1 VKRNNRDLLSNL
13 WNFTRRQPYIFALVL
28 LLTAIVI
35 NYFLQPNF
43 FRPRILESNLRTYLT
58 LIFLTVAQTIVIL
71 GGGIDLSVGGIVS
84 LVNVVIVTA
93 LGTEPGAGQIAL
105 ALALGLLAGTAA
117 GLLNGIAVAYLRF
130 QPIVTTFA
138 SAYVFAGLALL
149 IMQSPGGVVPVQ
161 FSEVYRSRP
170 LGVGFPIWVIAIILI
185 VWGWARSTRFGRY
198 LFSAGGNP
206 ISAYVTGVPV
216 PFIKMLT
223 YVLSGF
229 VSALAALMLVMTI
242 NSGDPLI
249 GGVTAYG
256 PSITLNSIVAVV
268 IGGTALSGGQGSM
281 AGSIIGALF
290 LSLLLSIIS
299 FANVDNW
306 WQVFVNGIIIVLALA
321 VPGLVQLMRGRRS

>member
-1 VKRNNRDLLSNL
+1 MNHALSRNASNV
-13 WNFTRRQPYIFALVL
+13 WNVIRRQPYLFALL
-28 LLTAIVI
+28 LLLAAIVT
-35 NYFLQPNF
+35 NYILQPNF
-43 FRPRILESNLRTYLT
+43 FRPRILEANLRTYLT
-58 LIFLTVAQTIVIL
+58 LIFLAVAQTIVIL

-84 LVNVVIVTA
+84 LVNVVIVSA
-93 LGTEPGAGQIAL
+93 LGTDPSGGQIAL
-105 ALALGLLAGTAA
+105 ALALGLLAGAAA

-138 SAYVFAGLALL
+138 SAYVFAGLALV
-149 IMQSPGGVVPVQ
+149 IMESPGGMVPPG
-161 FSEVYRSRP
+161 FSEIYRSRP
-170 LGVGFPIWVIAIILI
+170 LGIGFPFWVIALILI
-185 VWGWARSTRFGRY
+185 VWVWARSTRFGRY

-206 ISAYVTGVPV
+206 VSAYLTGVPV
-216 PFIKMLT
+216 PFIRMLT
-223 YVLSGF
+223 YVLSGV

-306 WQVFVNGIIIVLALA
+306 WQVFVNGVIIVFALA
-321 VPGLVQLMRGRRS
+321 GPGLVQLLRRRAA